1 MTSKYKQL
9 LILNAKGHIQKIRIL
24 KKNIG
29 QYREIYHGYVYNS
42 PSVLVS
48 FEPDKYEFLITR
60 KNLQRSHHKQSVFVS
75 LKPRI
80 AIPVTFKLEFYKAG
94 LEQVSPLPKYG
105 DTDHEPDGKTIY
117 LDKVFMTLRYP
128 VISYGEYPERW
139 RNGLLTSIID
149 GLHEKG
155 WVFWRYD
162 HSGNKIH
169 VENPGKY
176 RGTKVPARNV
186 SELIEYLDAQLEKI
200 WGDEKEDEGE
210 S

>member
-9 LILNAKGHIQKIRIL
+9 LILNSKGHIQKIRIL

-48 FEPDKYEFLITR
+48 FEPDKYEFLITGN
-60 KNLQRSHHKQSVFVS
+60 NLRRSHHKQKVFVS

-80 AIPVTFKLEFYKAG
+80 AIPVSFRIEFYKTG
-94 LEQVSPLPKYG
+94 IPQSSPFPRYNA
-105 DTDHEPDGKTIY
+105 DIY
-117 LDKVFMTLRYP
+117 LDRVFMTLKYP

-139 RNGLLTSIID
+139 RNGLLTAIID

-162 HSGNKIH
+162 QSGDKIS
-169 VENPGKY
+169 VGNPNKY

-186 SELIEYLDAQLEKI
+186 PELIEYLGAQLEKI
-200 WGDEKEDEGE
+200 WGDEKEDEV
-210 S
+210 